1 MKERRFHTPLLKQYR
16 RIICGTAMG
25 ASVKGKRF
33 HTPLFKAVPQN
44 YLRYA
49 MGAKMKEKT
58 NSDYLAGREEDIL
71 VRMRDVSFDYEG
83 KRILRN
89 INLALKKGASYSLI
103 GKSGTGKSTLLNLAA
118 GLLSP
123 KEGSIEIL
131 SAPLKGTRKET
142 AIMFQELALF
152 PWQTV
157 YQAASMPLKLSGKKE
172 KQEIER
178 RVAEL
183 LEELGLIGLQNKY
196 PHQLSGG
203 ERQRA
208 ALARGLI
215 GQPDLLLMDEPTSS
229 LDSITKESIQELIIK
244 QQQKLKAT
252 LLFVTHDMEEA
263 LILGESILLLNGDG
277 TVTELEN
284 PCYFR
289 KEQRKSIEFYEQ
301 CIHFKELL
309 EESETR

>member
-1 MKERRFHTPLLKQYR
+1 MKEKNFHIPLFIAVQQTYLRY
-16 RIICGTAMG
+16 AVG
-25 ASVKGKRF
+25 ASVKEKRF
-33 HTPLFKAVPQN
+33 HTPLFIAVPQTC
-44 YLRYA
+44 LRYA
-49 MGAKMKEKT
+49 VGAKMREKT
-58 NSDYLAGREEDIL
+58 NSDYLTGREEDIL
-71 VRMRDVSFDYEG
+71 VRMRDVSFDYDG
-83 KRILRN
+83 KRVLRN

-172 KQEIER
+172 KQDR

-183 LEELGLIGLQNKY
+183 LEELGLSGLQSNY

-229 LDSITKESIQELIIK
+229 LDSITKESIQELIRK

-263 LILGESILLLNGDG
+263 LILGERILLLNGDG
-277 TVTELEN
+277 TVTEIEN

-309 EESETR
+309 EGNGIR